1 MTTVSHVRGCQ
12 PHTMIDYATNLTAQN
27 TTFAIEVERANR
39 DVDTAMNNWHGSA
52 ATAASARALSH
63 EVSANHLSETLTTI
77 ADHLNSFG
85 AALDGYR
92 TSLLGIVDI
101 EIPAAGMTV
110 DDAGNVTAPK
120 VPADPGKNPITTGMV
135 QQILDGQASGF
146 QTRIKNLLV
155 QFETA
160 EGAAAQALTTAM
172 QELGEY
178 EAKPEGSKPV
188 STQVQS
194 ILDGK
199 ARLPSDPKQLH
210 DFWETLTP
218 AEKDALWQHDQYLG
232 NRDGLPAVD
241 RDRFNRMKLDD
252 ELARAQAG
260 DPSVASKAQ
269 DLAAVESALK
279 GHSDRMLMLLD
290 TQSGAMAH
298 AAVSVGNPDT
308 AQNVSV
314 TAPGLNT
321 SVHSSLEGMATEAQ
335 NLRDTATSELRN
347 LPNGDPRK
355 NQSVATIAWIGGD
368 LPQTG
373 PLDKS
378 DTYLK
383 PETYPGLANVASDA
397 LAKKGAHSLAGF
409 YDGLGASHDG
419 DMHLTAVGHSYGSL
433 MTGLA
438 LQEPGKHPVDDLVVY
453 GSPGLDLPSSPSP
466 ATSLSH
472 ALGLDNPLL
481 DTVTNSTGGGVDPS
495 RLGVAPG
502 HMYEMTAHNDPVAHF
517 NAFGPS
523 PENIPGF
530 THLETASTTT
540 DDGVHRDGA
549 TGHSEYPRPGDNGQ
563 LRTPGWNTA
572 MVIAGLPE
580 HAVQAPPGRD
590 TMGTV
595 LNTIEGLFK

>member
-1 MTTVSHVRGCQ
+1 MS
-12 PHTMIDYATNLTAQN
+12 I
-27 TTFAIEVERANR
+27 
-39 DVDTAMNNWHGSA
+39 VDT
-52 ATAASARALSH
+52 
-63 EVSANHLSETLTTI
+63 
-77 ADHLNSFG
+77 
-85 AALDGYR
+85 
-92 TSLLGIVDI
+92 

-110 DDAGNVTAPK
+110 DDAGNVIAPK

-146 QTRIKNLLV
+146 QTRIKNLLG
-155 QFETA
+155 QFEST
-160 EGAAAQALTTAM
+160 ESRAAQALTTDL
-172 QELGEY
+172 QGLGEY
-178 EAKPEGSKPV
+178 ETKPEGIKPV

-199 ARLPSDPKQLH
+199 AQLPTDPKQLH

-252 ELARAQAG
+252 ELSRAQAG
-260 DPSVASKAQ
+260 DLSVAPKLK
-269 DLAAVESALK
+269 DLEAVQSALRE
-279 GHSDRMLMLLD
+279 HPDRMLMLLD

-321 SVHSSLEGMATEAQ
+321 SVHGSLEGMANEAQ

-355 NQSVATIAWIGGD
+355 HQSVATIAWIGGD

-373 PLDKS
+373 ALDKS

-383 PETYPGLANVASDA
+383 PETYPGLVNVATDDM
-397 LAKKGAHSLAGF
+397 AKEGAHSLAGF

-438 LQEPGKHPVDDLVVY
+438 LQEPGTHPVDDLVVY
-453 GSPGLDLPSSPSP
+453 GSPGLDLPSGQSPV
-466 ATSLSH
+466 TSLSH
-472 ALGLDNPLL
+472 ALGVDNPLL
-481 DTVTNSTGGGVDPS
+481 DTATNTLGGGVDPS

-502 HMYEMTAHNDPVAHF
+502 HLYEMTAHNDPVAHL

-530 THLETASTTT
+530 THLETAPTTT

-549 TGHSEYPRPGDNGQ
+549 TGHSEYPRTGDNGQ

-572 MVIAGLPE
+572 MIVAGLPE
-580 HAVQAPPGRD
+580 HAVQAPPARD

-595 LNTIEGLFK
+595 MNAIEGFFK